1 MLLDNED
8 KVRDFGYQ
16 STPVNY
22 SPQNLR
28 TSGVR

>member
-16 STPVNY
+16 STPANY

>member
-1 MLLDNED
+1 
-8 KVRDFGYQ
+8 VRDFGYQ
-16 STPVNY
+16 STPANY